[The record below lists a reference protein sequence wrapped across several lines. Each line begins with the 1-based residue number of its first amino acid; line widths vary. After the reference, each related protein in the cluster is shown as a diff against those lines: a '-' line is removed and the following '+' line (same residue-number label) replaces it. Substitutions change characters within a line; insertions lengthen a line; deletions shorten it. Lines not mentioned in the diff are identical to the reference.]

1 MSQSLARALRILDEL
16 GRGAR
21 SLDDLVGTLG
31 VHKTTVLR
39 LLRTLEA
46 DRFVRRDER
55 HRFSLGSR
63 LFELGS
69 ASLEQR
75 QIRDVALP
83 HMNRLGQQTGG
94 QAVHLAVLE
103 NNKIIYIAEVESTS
117 AVRMYS
123 RLGLPAP
130 LHATAVGKVL
140 ASELPE
146 RQLADALAATDFRP
160 LTPRTITDPDRYRS
174 VLPEVRVRGWAD
186 GNAEHE
192 DFINC
197 IAAPVRDATRRI
209 IAAAS
214 ISVPDV
220 ILSRDEVHA
229 LLPQLLAA
237 TRAIESDWAGGQ
249 PEKGPRGDQGQ
260 GELR

>member
-16 GRGAR
+16 GRGPR

-46 DRFVRRDER
+46 DRFVRRDDR

-69 ASLEQR
+69 ASLEQH
-75 QIRDVALP
+75 QIRDVALA
-83 HMNRLGQQTGG
+83 HLNKLGQQTGG
-94 QAVHLAVLE
+94 QAVHLAALE

-117 AVRMYS
+117 VVRMYS
-123 RLGLPAP
+123 PPGLPAP

-146 RQLADALAATDFRP
+146 RQLADVLAATDFHP
-160 LTPRTITDPDRYRS
+160 FTPRTITDPDRYRS
-174 VLPEVRVRGWAD
+174 VLREVRARGWAD
-186 GNAEHE
+186 DTAEHE
-192 DFINC
+192 DFING
-197 IAAPVRDATRRI
+197 IATPVRDTTGRI
-209 IAAAS
+209 IAAAA

-229 LLPQLLAA
+229 LLPQLLEA
-237 TRAIESDWAGGQ
+237 TRAIESDWAGSEHREGT
-249 PEKGPRGDQGQ
+249 RT
-260 GELR
+260 

>member
-16 GRGAR
+16 GRGPR

-63 LFELGS
+63 LFEL
-69 ASLEQR
+69 ATAALEQH
-75 QIRDVALP
+75 QIREVALP
-83 HMNRLGQQTGG
+83 HLNRLGRQTGG
-94 QAVHLAVLE
+94 QAIHLAALE
-103 NNKIIYIAEVESTS
+103 NNTAIYIAKVESTS

-123 RLGLPAP
+123 RVGLPAP

-140 ASELPE
+140 ACELPE
-146 RQLADALAATDFRP
+146 RQLADALAATDFHAF
-160 LTPRTITDPDRYRS
+160 TPRTITDPDRYRAA
-174 VLPEVRVRGWAD
+174 LAEVRARGWAD
-186 GNAEHE
+186 DTAEHE
-192 DFINC
+192 GFINC
-197 IAAPVRDATRRI
+197 IAAPVRDTTARI
-209 IAAAS
+209 IAAVS
-214 ISVPDV
+214 ISVPDI

-229 LLPQLLAA
+229 LLPQLIETA
-237 TRAIESDWAGGQ
+237 TAIESDWAGS
-249 PEKGPRGDQGQ
+249 KPR
-260 GELR
+260 ERTTT